1 MHGIVPISL
10 RASLPLSNQVTLV
23 YVNLSLPVL
32 MLLYY
37 TPPLSLATCFV
48 ILDDLPELCSS
59 IRRRLFEATDYVL
72 CVESFRQR
80 DRTGIFKVMTFSITN
95 TSYIN

>member
-10 RASLPLSNQVTLV
+10 RASLPLSNQVKLAS
-23 YVNLSLPVL
+23 VNLSSSVL
-32 MLLYY
+32 ILFYHI
-37 TPPLSLATCFV
+37 PPLSLATCFV

-80 DRTGIFKVMTFSITN
+80 DRTGIFKVMTFSKTN